1 MKAHTTGIIPFNEAR
16 SASCTQCAWQALCL
30 PASLDGDNLER
41 LDEVVRKRRPL
52 RRGDVL
58 YREGMR
64 HPSLFV
70 VRSGLL
76 KTSTTLP
83 DGDTQVLGFHLAGE
97 IVGFD
102 GLLDEPHHSSAEAL
116 EDSTVC
122 EVPIGRL
129 TEIAAHIPGLQQQVY
144 RIMGR
149 EFSREQMHAVMMGRR
164 QAMARLALFLHSLS
178 ERRRATGHDPVSLHL
193 GMSRQEL
200 ANYLGLVI
208 ETVSRLFSR
217 LQALGVLEVER
228 KNVRILDLAALEN
241 LAQGDDEAHASAQA

>member
-1 MKAHTTGIIPFNEAR
+1 MKTSANEVIQLSEVR
-16 SASCTQCAWQALCL
+16 SSCTQCAWQALCL
-30 PASLDGDNLER
+30 PASLDGENLER

-58 YREGMR
+58 YREGLR
-64 HPSLFV
+64 HSSLFV
-70 VRSGLL
+70 VRSGTL

-83 DGDTQVLGFHLAGE
+83 DGETQVLGFHLAGE

-102 GLLDEPHHSSAEAL
+102 GLLDEPHHASAEAL
-116 EDSTVC
+116 EDSSVC
-122 EVPIGRL
+122 EVPAGRL
-129 TEIAAHIPGLQQQVY
+129 AEIASRIPALQQQVY

-164 QAMARLALFLHSLS
+164 QAMARLALFLHGLGQ
-178 ERRRATGHDPVSLHL
+178 RRRSTGHDPDSLHL
-193 GMSRQEL
+193 SMSRQEL

-228 KNVRILDLAALEN
+228 KHVRILDHAALEN
-241 LAQGDDEAHASAQA
+241 LAQGEEEARATA

>member
-1 MKAHTTGIIPFNEAR
+1 MKPGTTDVIQLSDIR
-16 SASCTQCAWQALCL
+16 SSCTQCAWQSLCL
-30 PASLDGDNLER
+30 PAALDGDNLFR

-58 YREGMR
+58 YREGQR
-64 HPSLFV
+64 HPALFV
-70 VRSGLL
+70 VRSGSL

-83 DGDTQVLGFHLAGE
+83 DGESQVLGFHMAGE

-102 GLLDEPHHSSAEAL
+102 GLLDEPHHATAEAL

-122 EVPIGRL
+122 EVPAGRL
-129 TEIAAHIPGLQQQVY
+129 AEVAARIPALQNQVY

-149 EFSREQMHAVMMGRR
+149 EFSREQMHVVMMGRR
-164 QAMARLALFLHSLS
+164 QAMTRLAMFLHNLS
-178 ERRRATGHDPVSLHL
+178 ERRRATSHDPDLLHL

-200 ANYLGLVI
+200 ANFLGIVI

-228 KNVRILDLAALEN
+228 RDVRIRDHGALEN
-241 LAQGDDEAHASAQA
+241 LARGDGETRASAEA